1 MNKYLPWLLRL
12 LGPALLIYVLFF
24 SGLQWAELGATLS
37 GANMWLVLLSLLLMA
52 PFIWIKSWRW
62 TRILRELHISLPLNT
77 AAGIYTVGL
86 FLGGTTP
93 GQAGDFAKGFYLR
106 DRGAALAPAMLSVV
120 LDRLCDLLVMA
131 VLAALSVFAFSS
143 LLPNQALQ
151 TALVLA
157 TGGGLLLATWMLL
170 AQGPR
175 EWLLGSLLPRV
186 LPGRLRATLDRWRE
200 QFSSLSLRPP
210 LIAVMVVSSLISASF
225 TFLRLWLLF
234 QALDLVNVPLLTVVA
249 VSALIAVLQ
258 VLPISIGG
266 VGVRDAVLVAALA
279 VYGYG
284 TEKAV
289 SLSLLFLLLNIEH
302 IIVGFIVSFWFPLG
316 RAQSQSAERRAQ
328 SAERRA

>member
-1 MNKYLPWLLRL
+1 
-12 LGPALLIYVLFF
+12 
-24 SGLQWAELGATLS
+24 
-37 GANMWLVLLSLLLMA
+37 MA
-52 PFIWIKSWRW
+52 PFIWIKAWRW
-62 TRILRELHISLPLNT
+62 TRVLRELHIHLPLNT

-106 DRGAALAPAMLSVV
+106 DRGAPLAPAMLSVV

-151 TALVLA
+151 TALVLV
-157 TGGGLLLATWMLL
+157 TGGGLLLATWALL
-170 AQGPR
+170 ARGPR
-175 EWLLGSLLPRV
+175 EWLLGHALPRV
-186 LPGRLRATLDRWRE
+186 LPNRLRATLDRWRE
-200 QFSSLSLRPP
+200 QFSSLTLRPP
-210 LIAVMVVSSLISASF
+210 LIAAMAISSLISAAF

-234 QALDLVNVPLLTVVA
+234 QALSLVNVPLLTVVA

-284 TEKAV
+284 KEQAV

-316 RAQSQSAERRAQ
+316 RAQPDAAAQ
-328 SAERRA
+328 TADARPRTADGG